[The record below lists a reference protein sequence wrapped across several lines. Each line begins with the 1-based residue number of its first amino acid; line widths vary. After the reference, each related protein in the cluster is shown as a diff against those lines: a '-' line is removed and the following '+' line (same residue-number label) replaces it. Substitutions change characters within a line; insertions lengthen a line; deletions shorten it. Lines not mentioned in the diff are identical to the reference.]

1 MVKKY
6 NVRVIGLKKIECY
19 IRPEKLEQVKK
30 GLFDL
35 GVRGMTI
42 YEVKGHGTQR
52 GIKLM
57 GRAGQYCVEWIDK
70 LKLEM
75 ILNKNQDLNKVIEVI
90 IKNAV
95 TGNPGDGK
103 IFVYTVEDAIR
114 IRTGEHGE
122 NII

>member
-1 MVKKY
+1 M
-6 NVRVIGLKKIECY
+6 KKIECY

-30 GLFDL
+30 GLFDI
-35 GVRGMTI
+35 GIHGMTI

-75 ILNKNQDLNKVIEVI
+75 VLNRDQDLNKVIDII
-90 IKNAV
+90 IKNAI
-95 TGNPGDGK
+95 TGHPGDGK
-103 IFVYTVEDAIR
+103 IFVTPVEEAIR
-114 IRTGEHGE
+114 IRTGERGE
-122 NII
+122 III